1 MRSTASETLPVW
13 RADGQLKGSYVEKE
27 KLGLFL
33 ERCPHAPP
41 HLHPSIQSSQ
51 PALKTEAL
59 PCHALEHLAWD
70 LQEEALG
77 MASGPQ
83 T

>member
-1 MRSTASETLPVW
+1 M
-13 RADGQLKGSYVEKE
+13 
-27 KLGLFL
+27 
-33 ERCPHAPP
+33 
-41 HLHPSIQSSQ
+41 
-51 PALKTEAL
+51 EAL

-70 LQEEALG
+70 LQEEAKAVKG